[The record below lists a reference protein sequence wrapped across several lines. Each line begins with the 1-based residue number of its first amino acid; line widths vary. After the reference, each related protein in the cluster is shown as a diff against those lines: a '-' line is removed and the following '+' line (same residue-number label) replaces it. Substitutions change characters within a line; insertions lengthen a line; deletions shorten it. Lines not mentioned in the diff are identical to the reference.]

1 MNGSQR
7 YDMLHYGIIST
18 MSDVTVNDDTPT
30 MNSLEFSKRDTPFS
44 VEKIIFTETPTPDG
58 IAVVG
63 RLTIS
68 SSVVTQ
74 GDEPKELIQQ
84 TIVKGINKL
93 AASAFLHVCGF
104 TRDDV
109 CRFLHAEYE
118 KCGSYTANLL
128 LSLPNAEQT
137 KLIRELKDENE
148 KLRKKLRLQEV
159 IKEIRSCLADCDE
172 GGAK

>member
-1 MNGSQR
+1 MNESQR
-7 YDMLHYGIIST
+7 DDMIRTGFIST
-18 MSDVTVNDDTPT
+18 PCDVSVNDDTPT
-30 MNSLEFSKRDTPFS
+30 MAGPKNPKDEMPISE
-44 VEKIIFTETPTPDG
+44 EKITYSETPTSDG
-58 IAVVG
+58 VAVVG
-63 RLTIS
+63 KLTIS
-68 SSVVTQ
+68 SSVA
-74 GDEPKELIQQ
+74 IQKGISQAAIHQ
-84 TIVKGINKL
+84 TIARGINKL

-137 KLIRELKDENE
+137 KLIRELEDENE

>member
-1 MNGSQR
+1 MASINKPK
-7 YDMLHYGIIST
+7 DEM
-18 MSDVTVNDDTPT
+18 
-30 MNSLEFSKRDTPFS
+30 PFS
-44 VEKIIFTETPTPDG
+44 EEKIIFSETPTADG
-58 IAVVG
+58 VAVVG

-74 GDEPKELIQQ
+74 GNEPKEMIHQ

-109 CRFLHAEYE
+109 CRFLYAEYE

-137 KLIRELKDENE
+137 KLIRELEDENE